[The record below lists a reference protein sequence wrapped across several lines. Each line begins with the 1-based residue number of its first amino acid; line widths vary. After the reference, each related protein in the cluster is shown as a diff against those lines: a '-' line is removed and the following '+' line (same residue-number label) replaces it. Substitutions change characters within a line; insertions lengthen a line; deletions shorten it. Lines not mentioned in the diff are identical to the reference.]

1 MKKGNGNRGRQPG
14 SENSKSL
21 LVILA
26 VVLVFLG
33 GMLHSSMKLEARLE
47 AYNARVE
54 DLKERLE
61 TEENRTEEIDALKEY
76 MKTDEFVE
84 EAARERLGLV
94 KDGEIVFV
102 EGPSGEE
109 QE

>member
-1 MKKGNGNRGRQPG
+1 MKRGKGNRGRQPG
-14 SENSKSL
+14 SENRKSL

-26 VVLVFLG
+26 VVVMFLG
-33 GMLHSSMKLEARLE
+33 GMLHSSMKLDARLE
-47 AYNARVE
+47 AYEARAK
-54 DLKERLE
+54 DLAERLDAE
-61 TEENRTEEIDALKEY
+61 KIRTEEIDALKEY

-94 KDGEIVFV
+94 KAGEIIFV